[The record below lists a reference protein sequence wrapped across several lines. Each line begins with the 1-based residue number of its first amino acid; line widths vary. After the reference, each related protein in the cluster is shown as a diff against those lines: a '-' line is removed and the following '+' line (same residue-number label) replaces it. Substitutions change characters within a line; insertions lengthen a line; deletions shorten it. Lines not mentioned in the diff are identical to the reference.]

1 MRSVV
6 SLVGGLL
13 LLAALGY
20 YVSLFVT
27 ADTRVHKLCDKIA
40 VGMTVS
46 EVASLAREAG
56 LGPAPKPAG
65 VSFLVEK
72 KTFGRYGCRVETA
85 DGIVRTSK
93 FDVSN

>member
-1 MRSVV
+1 MRSIV
-6 SLVGGLL
+6 SLVGSLL

-27 ADTRVHKLCDKIA
+27 ADTRVHKLCDTITA
-40 VGMTVS
+40 GMSVQ
-46 EVASLAREAG
+46 EVASLARDAG

-93 FDVSN
+93 YDLSN